1 MARTTPQLRQLSA
14 IRIREQNRRDL
25 TWIGMLRALNRAPV
39 PNRELIIAAVK
50 AGDIKTL
57 GTLIITQINR
67 VHQTDANA
75 EATTIFSDN
84 NISVAEL
91 DRIL

>member
-1 MARTTPQLRQLSA
+1 MPRTPTQLRILSA
-14 IRIREQNRRDL
+14 IRIREQNQKNL
-25 TWIGMLRALNRAPV
+25 NWAGTLRALNRASV

-57 GTLIITQINR
+57 GTLIITQINQI
-67 VHQTDANA
+67 HQADADN
-75 EATTIFSDN
+75 EATTIFADS
-84 NISVAEL
+84 NISVTEL